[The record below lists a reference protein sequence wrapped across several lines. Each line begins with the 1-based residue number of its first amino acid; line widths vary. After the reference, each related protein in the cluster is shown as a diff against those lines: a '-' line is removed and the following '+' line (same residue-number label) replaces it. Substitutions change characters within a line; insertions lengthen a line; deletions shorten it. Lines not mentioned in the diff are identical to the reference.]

1 MYGRVIFKRMDDVI
15 NVLSCWDKIYACKFL
30 QFIFVGMSLSHYYFH

>member
-1 MYGRVIFKRMDDVI
+1 MAELFLKEWMMLLMSLAVGTRFMLV
-15 NVLSCWDKIYACKFL
+15 NFL